1 MSIFAIYAL
10 FHFPHHTL
18 KFRFHF
24 FSSCSNVRE
33 NTIAS
38 LKDSIAHGA
47 DMVEFDVQLS
57 KDLIPVIYH
66 EFEVCALVQKRK
78 GDKEVSVTMP
88 IKSLTLEQLQELK
101 VKTV

>member
-1 MSIFAIYAL
+1 M
-10 FHFPHHTL
+10 TRV
-18 KFRFHF
+18 RFHILPNVLF
-24 FSSCSNVRE
+24 FSCSNVRE

-101 VKTV
+101 VRFFKKLKLLIL